1 MHKELF
7 YGFRLS
13 RGHRAVLYPDD
24 GLCGRLRPAGRKKM
38 TWLYVLCA
46 IIAAGLL
53 GYLIVALLN
62 PEDFS

>member
-1 MHKELF
+1 
-7 YGFRLS
+7 
-13 RGHRAVLYPDD
+13 
-24 GLCGRLRPAGRKKM
+24 M

-62 PEDFS
+62 QEEFS